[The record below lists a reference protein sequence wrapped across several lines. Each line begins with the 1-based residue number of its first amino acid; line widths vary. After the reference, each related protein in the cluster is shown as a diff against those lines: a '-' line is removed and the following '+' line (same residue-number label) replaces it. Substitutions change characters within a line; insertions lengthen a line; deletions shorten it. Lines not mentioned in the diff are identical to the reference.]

1 VVVGAGKM
9 MMHLFK
15 VEFAIMM
22 LQGICLKVKFV
33 DPNSEEAD
41 QVGERSEG
49 PSPGTGLPAAQGR
62 LGGAGG
68 GGGPP
73 PGVRMVSQL
82 VLGFHLYKYL
92 CKSQEIIISIINLLR
107 SVTTRK

>member
-62 LGGAGG
+62 LGGGG
-68 GGGPP
+68 GGGGGGAAPRCTDRFP
-73 PGVRMVSQL
+73 TRFRVSPL
-82 VLGFHLYKYL
+82 
-92 CKSQEIIISIINLLR
+92 
-107 SVTTRK
+107 